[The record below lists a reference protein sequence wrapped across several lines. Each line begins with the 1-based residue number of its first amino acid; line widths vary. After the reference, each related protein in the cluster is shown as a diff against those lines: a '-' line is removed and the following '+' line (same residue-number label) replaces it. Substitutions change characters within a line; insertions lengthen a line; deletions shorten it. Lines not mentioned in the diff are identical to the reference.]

1 MPIGPY
7 KNFDACLKAGK
18 SKAYC
23 GKLFW
28 KTHGKKEGA
37 KKLKHEVNA
46 TKELLNMLLKEGKVE
61 WNLSMY
67 LSNRKDDYI

>member
-1 MPIGPY
+1 MPIGKH
-7 KNFDACLKAGK
+7 KNFAACLKAGK

-37 KKLKHEVNA
+37 KKLKNEIFDI
-46 TKELLNMLLKEGKVE
+46 KELIKRALN
-61 WNLSMY
+61 ND
-67 LSNRKDDYI
+67 R

>member
-1 MPIGPY
+1 MPMGKY

-28 KTHGKKEGA
+28 KTHGKKKGS
-37 KKLKHEVNA
+37 KKLKHEVNMI
-46 TKELLNMLLKEGKVE
+46 KELIKKVLN
-61 WNLSMY
+61 N
-67 LSNRKDDYI
+67 D

>member
-1 MPIGPY
+1 MGKY

-37 KKLKHEVNA
+37 KKLKHEIFDIKQLIKRA
-46 TKELLNMLLKEGKVE
+46 LN
-61 WNLSMY
+61 ND
-67 LSNRKDDYI
+67 R